1 MAKATSLPSVPLN
14 KAVTSEHI
22 CAIIYTSGT
31 TGKPKGVELAH
42 RCIAAQVHGLNGLWK
57 YEGGLLQSQT
67 SLAFLPWAHVFGMTC
82 ELHHFT
88 ANGKFLGSL
97 LL

>member
-1 MAKATSLPSVPLN
+1 MAKAASLPPVPLN

-42 RCIAAQVHGLNGLWK
+42 RCIAA
-57 YEGGLLQSQT
+57 
-67 SLAFLPWAHVFGMTC
+67 
-82 ELHHFT
+82 
-88 ANGKFLGSL
+88 
-97 LL
+97 